1 MKPRSGASRD
11 PMELRQEDLD
21 MDIESILDA
30 GHENQPAEKQVDA
43 DFFNGADSESTSD
56 PICGGFCTPR
66 SLEFQTSPTCLLQ
79 HLRCRSCWR
88 REALPTA

>member
-43 DFFNGADSESTSD
+43 DFFNGADSES
-56 PICGGFCTPR
+56 PIR
-66 SLEFQTSPTCLLQ
+66 S
-79 HLRCRSCWR
+79 HLWR
-88 REALPTA
+88 FLHAPQP